1 MIPLEAL
8 IEEYIQELI
17 KCGQATSLEQ
27 LQEAY
32 TNVSSTRDELYEYMA
47 EMYSDDEEQFH
58 LELANLMDKET
69 ETTVKYPFPI
79 FDEELDEVA
88 LFEDYTT
95 YFQRYGCME
104 VDNILSWDENNILF
118 HDLESDLVEI
128 IQRPDVLM
136 RGA

>member
-47 EMYSDDEEQFH
+47 EMYSDDEEQFQV
-58 LELANLMDKET
+58 ELANLMDKET